1 MEKKVYGIIYLL
13 IDGTNDFE
21 YVGQTTRS
29 LEVRFKQ
36 HAKSKKHTYISNAI
50 QAHGEDMFVKA
61 ILKVCYSKEELDFW
75 EKHFIKYRDTKYP
88 NGYNLTD
95 GGDGVVGWTDEMR
108 ASVSAANTGKKRTP
122 EQCANISAAQ
132 IERFKDPAERE
143 KISASKSGEN
153 HPFFGKHHTP
163 QHCANISAALTGKPK
178 SLEHRR
184 KDAEAHKGKIPEDE
198 TRDRM
203 SESRS
208 GDKNHIYG
216 TERPQITCVK
226 ISVKNRGETPF
237 KNLLN
242 EIDNRQLTYTD
253 ISKFLGIHSATVSEK
268 MHGRIN
274 FTDSDKAKLAEFFD
288 KPIDYLFQRDDD
300 GGYVKSSAKNHG
312 KSPYK
317 NLKAELEARQ
327 LSYAKLAELMGAE
340 KNSIARKMRGDRSF
354 MEREKEKL
362 SEIFGKP
369 VEYLMA
375 RDE

>member
-1 MEKKVYGIIYLL
+1 MEKKIYGIIYLL

-21 YVGQTTRS
+21 YIGQTTRS

-36 HAKSKKHTYISNAI
+36 HAYLSNAI
-50 QAHGEDMFVKA
+50 QSHGEDMFVKA
-61 ILKVCYSKEELDFW
+61 ILKVCYSKEELDYW
-75 EKHFIKYRDTKYP
+75 EKHFIKSRDTKYP

-95 GGDGVVGWTDEMR
+95 GGQKGWEHLPDTC
-108 ASVSAANTGKKRTP
+108 AS
-122 EQCANISAAQ
+122 
-132 IERFKDPAERE
+132 
-143 KISASKSGEN
+143 
-153 HPFFGKHHTP
+153 
-163 QHCANISAALTGKPK
+163 ISAALTGKKRTPQHCANLSAALK
-178 SLEHRR
+178 GRKLSPQHCANIGAAHLGKKRSYGTCASISVSLTGKKRSSEHC
-184 KDAEAHKGKIPEDE
+184 KHISESKKGKPLKDE

-208 GDKNHIYG
+208 GEKNHIYG

-242 EIDNRQLTYTD
+242 EIDNRAD
-253 ISKFLGIHSATVSEK
+253 ISKILGIQSSSFSAK
-268 MHGRIN
+268 MNGRKN

-288 KPIDYLFQRDDD
+288 KPIDYLFQRDEET
-300 GGYVKSSAKNHG
+300 YAKPSKPHRK
-312 KSPYK
+312 KSPYQ
-317 NLKAELEARQ
+317 NLIKELDSHQ
-327 LSYAKLAELMGAE
+327 LSYTKLAELMNST
-340 KNSIARKMRGDRSF
+340 KQSIARKMRGERSF

>member
-50 QAHGEDMFVKA
+50 QSHGEDMFVKA
-61 ILKVCYSKEELDFW
+61 ILKICYSKEELDFW
-75 EKHFIKYRDTKYP
+75 EKHFIKSRDTKYP
-88 NGYNLTD
+88 NGYNITD

-108 ASVSAANTGKKRTP
+108 ARVSEANTGKKRTP

-143 KISASKSGEN
+143 KISASKSGEK

-184 KDAEAHKGKIPEDE
+184 KDAEANKGKIPEDE
-198 TRDRM
+198 TRDKM

-208 GDKNHIYG
+208 GDKNHNYG
-216 TERPQITCVK
+216 KPRSPKTCVK
-226 ISVKNRGETPF
+226 IGANQRKVSPF
-237 KNLLN
+237 KNLTAELDAN
-242 EIDNRQLTYTD
+242 NLSYAALAKLLGLATATISDKMSGRGKFTD
-253 ISKFLGIHSATVSEK
+253 ITKK
-268 MHGRIN
+268 
-274 FTDSDKAKLAEFFD
+274 KLTEIFG
-288 KPIDYLFQRDDD
+288 KPEEYLFQCDEEFCVRPPTPKR
-300 GGYVKSSAKNHG
+300 VN
-312 KSPYK
+312 SPYQ
-317 NLKAELEARQ
+317 NLIKELDSRQ

>member
-1 MEKKVYGIIYLL
+1 MEKKIYGIIYLL

-21 YVGQTTRS
+21 YIGQTTRS

-36 HAKSKKHTYISNAI
+36 HAKRKRKTYISNAI

-75 EKHFIKYRDTKYP
+75 EKHFIKSRDTKYP

-95 GGDGVVGWTDEMR
+95 GGDGVVGWTDEMCAR
-108 ASVSAANTGKKRTP
+108 VSAALTGKKRTP
-122 EQCANISAAQ
+122 
-132 IERFKDPAERE
+132 
-143 KISASKSGEN
+143 
-153 HPFFGKHHTP
+153 
-163 QHCANISAALTGKPK
+163 QHCANLSAALKGRKLSPQHRANIGAAHLGKKRSYGTCASISVSLTGKK
-178 SLEHRR
+178 RSSEHC
-184 KDAEAHKGKIPEDE
+184 KHISESKKGKPLKDE

-208 GDKNHIYG
+208 GEKNHIYG